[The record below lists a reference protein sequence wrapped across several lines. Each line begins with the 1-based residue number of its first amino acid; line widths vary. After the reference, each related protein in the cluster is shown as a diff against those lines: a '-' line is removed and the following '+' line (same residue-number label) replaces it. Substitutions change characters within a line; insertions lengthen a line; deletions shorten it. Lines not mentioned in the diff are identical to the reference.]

1 MARASK
7 EPGKTT
13 LMNAYGVGKPVAQ
26 LTGGSEFDPKAPK
39 HGLILMDT
47 PGYGFGSRNEWGQNI
62 MTYIEKR
69 KALRGALVLISGEK
83 KLNDEDRWILRQL
96 ASASTRIMV
105 VLTRADKLGG
115 GLEHSCMD
123 LASQLWKTA
132 GNLERSLSLKV
143 PIDIYAVS
151 SHSIGQGDSG
161 GIGGLRPAILDMAGI
176 ALGETKAEQT
186 KESIQYTGKVVSFDD
201 IQWKT

>member
-1 MARASK
+1 EFLYSAAELRQHPVNDHAVPEILVMGASNVGKSSLLNSLFGRRDMARASK

-13 LMNAYGVGKPVAQ
+13 LMNAYGVGKP
-26 LTGGSEFDPKAPK
+26 APK

-69 KALRGALVLISGEK
+69 KALRGALVLISAEK
-83 KLNDEDRWILRQL
+83 KLNDEDRWLLRQL
-96 ASASTRIMV
+96 ASASTRITV

-115 GLEHSCMD
+115 GLEQSCMN

-132 GNLERSLSLKV
+132 
-143 PIDIYAVS
+143 
-151 SHSIGQGDSG
+151 
-161 GIGGLRPAILDMAGI
+161 
-176 ALGETKAEQT
+176 
-186 KESIQYTGKVVSFDD
+186 
-201 IQWKT
+201 